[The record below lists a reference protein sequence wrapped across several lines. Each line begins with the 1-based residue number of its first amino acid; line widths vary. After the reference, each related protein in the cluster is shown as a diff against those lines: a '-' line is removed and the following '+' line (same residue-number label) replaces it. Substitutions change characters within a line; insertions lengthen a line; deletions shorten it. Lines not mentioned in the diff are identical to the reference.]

1 MITLTAII
9 RCKPGSEGRIR
20 AALADV
26 GDHARA
32 NEPGTVSFFVTEVE
46 GKGIFVTHE
55 RFADKAAMDAHNEG
69 AGSKGFF
76 SAADGHLEAVDVHIG
91 SEVYHLR

>member
-9 RCKPGSEGRIR
+9 RCKPGSEDRIR
-20 AALADV
+20 AALVDV
-26 GDHARA
+26 GDHARRH
-32 NEPGTVSFFVTEVE
+32 EPGTASFFVTEVA

-55 RFADKAAMDAHNEG
+55 RFADQAAMDAHNDG

-76 SAADGHLEAVDVHIG
+76 AVADGHLDSVDVHIG
-91 SEVYHLR
+91 GEVFRLP